1 MRVLASWLFVLGED
15 VMSKMLSDRIKV
27 ALSVVIASGAFLFV
41 PGNAGAKSCD
51 VMAKSFRCMSGA
63 VKKKAV
69 VKKSYKVASIRP
81 TRTLTDAGSPVVK
94 AKSKSKVKS
103 KSKSRVKIRT
113 TKKKKSARR
122 SVRKTRVARRTKKSF
137 RKNKSLRKI
146 GRRLNAR
153 SVRKLTRRS
162 SAKRHKVKK
171 KTASKKTKR
180 GWRTRS
186 KGLGYAAANRG
197 VSTSCFPKRLRSLL
211 KKVSAHYGRK
221 LIITSG
227 YRSHRHNRR
236 IGGARRSQHLHC
248 NAADFRVPGVS
259 KYALARYLKSLPG
272 RGGVGTYAGNGIVHL
287 DVGPR
292 RAWHWGGR
300 KRRHA
305 SKKRRYSSKRRVSR
319 VMRARSIARKRRMA
333 RFRGSM
339 S

>member
-1 MRVLASWLFVLGED
+1 
-15 VMSKMLSDRIKV
+15 MSKMLSDRIKV

-51 VMAKSFRCMSGA
+51 VMANSFRCMSGVA
-63 VKKKAV
+63 KKKAV
-69 VKKSYKVASIRP
+69 AKKSYKVASIRP
-81 TRTLTDAGSPVVK
+81 TRTLRNVGSPIVNAKPK
-94 AKSKSKVKS
+94 AKSKAKP
-103 KSKSRVKIRT
+103 KSRVKIRST
-113 TKKKKSARR
+113 RKKKGARS
-122 SVRKTRVARRTKKSF
+122 SVRKRRVARRAKKTF

-153 SVRKLTRRS
+153 SVRKLTRRG
-162 SAKRHKVKK
+162 SAKRSLAKRKSAK
-171 KTASKKTKR
+171 RKTASKKTKR

-186 KGLGYAAANRG
+186 KGLGYTAANRG
-197 VSTSCFPKRLRSLL
+197 VSTSCFPKRLRNLL

-221 LIITSG
+221 LHITSG

-248 NAADFRVPGVS
+248 TAADFYVPGVN
-259 KYALARYLKSLPG
+259 KYALARYLKRLPG
-272 RGGVGTYAGNGIVHL
+272 RGGVGTYGGNRIVHL

-292 RAWHWGGR
+292 RTWHWGGR

-305 SKKRRYSSKRRVSR
+305 SKNRGYRSKRRLSR
-319 VMRARSIARKRRMA
+319 VMSARRIARKRRMA
-333 RFRGSM
+333 QFRGSM

>member
-1 MRVLASWLFVLGED
+1 
-15 VMSKMLSDRIKV
+15 MSKMLSHRIKV

-41 PGNAGAKSCD
+41 PGNAGARTCD

-63 VKKKAV
+63 VTQKVV

-81 TRTLTDAGSPVVK
+81 TETLRDVGPSVVTSK
-94 AKSKSKVKS
+94 AKPKPKLKSKRKA
-103 KSKSRVKIRT
+103 KPKSRVKIRST
-113 TKKKKSARR
+113 RKKKGARR
-122 SVRKTRVARRTKKSF
+122 SKRKTRIARRTKKSI
-137 RKNKSLRKI
+137 RKSKSLRKI
-146 GRRLNAR
+146 GRRLKAQ
-153 SVRKLTRRS
+153 SARKLTRRS
-162 SAKRHKVKK
+162 SAKR

-186 KGLGYAAANRG
+186 KGLGYKAANRG
-197 VSTSCFPKRLRSLL
+197 VSTSCFPKRLRKLL

-221 LIITSG
+221 LHITSG

-248 NAADFRVPGVS
+248 TAADFYVPGVN
-259 KYALARYLKSLPG
+259 KYALARYLKRLPG
-272 RGGVGTYAGNGIVHL
+272 RGGVGTYGGNRIVHL

-292 RAWHWGGR
+292 RTWHWGAR

-305 SKKRRYSSKRRVSR
+305 SKKRRYRSKRHYRNKRRVSR
-319 VMRARSIARKRRMA
+319 VMRARRIARKRRMA
-333 RFRGSM
+333 TFRGSL